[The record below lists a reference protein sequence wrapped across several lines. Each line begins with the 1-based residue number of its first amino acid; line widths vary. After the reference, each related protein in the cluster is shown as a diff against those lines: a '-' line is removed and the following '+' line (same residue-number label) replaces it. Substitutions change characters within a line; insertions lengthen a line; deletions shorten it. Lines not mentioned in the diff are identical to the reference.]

1 MKYSLIIFSFLA
13 SVVACNVEKKSTLK
27 DAAIIEGEIRNI
39 PAGSMVFLRKIDGA
53 TPVTVDSVLPD
64 SKGTFVLEV
73 PADDE
78 HLYILTISDQ
88 RLPLFVEK
96 GKHVLKA
103 DFNQLYTTADYSGSP
118 LTDAMK
124 RVDKIRTDFDGRSKE
139 LTMAYQNF
147 AIKRDK
153 ARADSIEQ
161 LYNQEL
167 AISKKKVKRMID
179 SLGPGPVSHLATSM
193 LNPDEDFGYLDSLA
207 TRFEKEKPQKAYTR
221 KITVFMEKP
230 RKLGQGKVAPDF
242 SQADPNGNQIT
253 LSSFRGKWILL
264 DFWASWCKPCRY
276 ENPTLVSAYHRFK
289 SKNFNIVS
297 VSLDSEKENWLK
309 ASIADR
315 MVWTHLSDLKGWDN
329 EAAKMYGVNS
339 IPASFLLDPEGRIVG
354 KNLRGEALIA
364 KLQEVLK

>member
-1 MKYSLIIFSFLA
+1 MKNLILIGLLLA
-13 SVVACNVEKKSTLK
+13 IAACNVEKKPALN
-27 DAAIIEGEIRNI
+27 DAAIIEGEIKNI
-39 PAGSMVFLRKIDGA
+39 PSGSMVFLRKIDG
-53 TPVTVDSVLPD
+53 PVPIPIDSVLPD
-64 SKGTFVLEV
+64 AKGNFVLEI

-96 GKHVLKA
+96 GKHILKA
-103 DFNQLYTTADYSGSP
+103 DYNQLYNSAQYSGSP

-124 RVDKIRTDFDGRSKE
+124 RVDNIRVDFDERSKE
-139 LTMAYQNF
+139 LTMAYQTF

-153 ARADSIEQ
+153 IRADSVEK
-161 LYNQEL
+161 LYNQAL
-167 AISKKKVKRMID
+167 AASKTKVKKFID

-221 KITVFMEKP
+221 KMLTFMEKP
-230 RKLGQGKVAPDF
+230 RKLGQGREAPDF
-242 SQADPNGNQIT
+242 SQADPNGTQIK

-289 SKNFNIVS
+289 NKNFNIVS

-329 EAAKMYGVNS
+329 EAAKLYGVNS
-339 IPASFLLDPEGRIVG
+339 IPASFLLDPNGKIVA
-354 KNLRGEALIA
+354 KNLRGEALVA